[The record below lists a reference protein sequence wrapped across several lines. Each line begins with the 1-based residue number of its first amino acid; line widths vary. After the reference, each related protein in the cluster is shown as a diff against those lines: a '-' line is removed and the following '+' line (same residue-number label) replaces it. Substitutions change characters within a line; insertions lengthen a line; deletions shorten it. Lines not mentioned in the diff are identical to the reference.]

1 MKKNLVF
8 AGLLFVTGV
17 SQMTAQ
23 EKEGN
28 IPEVTIAAKSN
39 QQLHK
44 TGKNVQLITTKDLE
58 KYKGQNLSEILSQ
71 ASGFQITGNFNNN
84 TEPKSLKIRGG
95 KMANV
100 LVLVD
105 GIPLKDVTGN
115 DYNAVDLRLFA
126 AENIESIE
134 ILNGASSVLYG
145 SNATVSVINIKT
157 KKNSQNNIEGRIGA
171 RIGSFGTFSQN
182 ALVNGKI
189 KKFNYQI
196 TGSNEKSDGI
206 SSAEGPDSFDKDGYE
221 KQNINTQF
229 GVQLGKLNLNFN
241 GGYQH
246 HFYDFDNGAFSDGT
260 YRGNDEQL
268 FGGIN
273 AQFQYEK
280 GNLVFNSR
288 INGNDR
294 LVQNLA
300 GNSYQDQYSYK
311 GRNIFTELYNQYKI
325 SENFNVV
332 GGLQYEV
339 QNLGSENLPWGG
351 TALEDVL
358 NFDNT
363 RVSTFDA
370 FINTNLQLSDFHL
383 DLGGRLNNHSKYDS
397 HFVYSI
403 NPYYLKNLEQFYYK
417 IGFSYATAFIAPTL
431 YQTYGSLPYTL
442 ANFDLKPETNSSY
455 EIDLSIGRP
464 DQSFVINAS
473 AFLREERDVFAYQT
487 VDFTTYAGKFLNVDR
502 NNVRGL
508 EFGLKYKINEIVNF
522 GGNFSFAE
530 KSNVATRLRAPK
542 QRANAFVEILPF
554 KNSRINLAYQYV
566 SKRDDAYYDSST
578 FGTKKV
584 VLDAF
589 NLFNVNINQKF
600 GKNVEAFVNVN
611 NLFNTSYVDVIG
623 FKTKPRAFTLGID
636 YKF

>member
-58 KYKGQNLSEILSQ
+58 KYKGQNLSEVLSQ
-71 ASGFQITGNFNNN
+71 VSGFQITGNFNNN

-134 ILNGASSVLYG
+134 ILNGVSSVLYG

-189 KKFNYQI
+189 EKFNYQI

-246 HFYDFDNGAFSDGT
+246 HLYDFDNGAFSDGT
-260 YRGNDEQL
+260 YRGNDKQL

-325 SENFNVV
+325 SENINVV

-370 FINTNLQLSDFHL
+370 FINTNLQISDFHL
-383 DLGGRLNNHSKYDS
+383 DLGGRLNNHSKYNS

-554 KNSRINLAYQYV
+554 KNNRINLAYQYV
-566 SKRDDAYYDSST
+566 SKRDDAYYDRST

-589 NLFNVNINQKF
+589 NLFSVNINQKF
-600 GKNVEAFVNVN
+600 GKNVEAFVNVS

>member
-157 KKNSQNNIEGRIGA
+157 KKNSQKNIEGRIGA

-246 HFYDFDNGAFSDGT
+246 HLYDFDNGAFSDGT
-260 YRGNDEQL
+260 YRGNDKQL
-268 FGGIN
+268 FAGGN
-273 AQFQYEK
+273 LSFKYNK
-280 GNLVFNSR
+280 GNITYNSR
-288 INGNDR
+288 FS
-294 LVQNLA
+294 QNKKELQIPV
-300 GNSYQDQYSYK
+300 NSSYETQLNYK
-311 GRNIFTELYNQYKI
+311 GKNFFNEIYNQYSFSDNINFILGISNEVQSLGSDKLPWNFEEVKFNDTKI
-325 SENFNVV
+325 SNTDIYTNFNTKF
-332 GGLQYEV
+332 L
-339 QNLGSENLPWGG
+339 EN
-351 TALEDVL
+351 
-358 NFDNT
+358 
-363 RVSTFDA
+363 
-370 FINTNLQLSDFHL
+370 FHL
-383 DLGGRLNNHSKYDS
+383 DFGGRLTNNSEFKN
-397 HFVYSI
+397 HFIYSI
-403 NPYYLKNLEQFYYK
+403 NPYYLKEFESTYYK
-417 IGFSYATAFIAPTL
+417 IGFSYSTAFIAPTL
-431 YQTYGSLPYTL
+431 YQVYGFSSAGTLPN
-442 ANFDLKPETNSSY
+442 ANLKPEKNASQ
-455 EIDLSIGRP
+455 EIDFSFGKK
-464 DQSFVINAS
+464 DQSLVINISFYQRKEKDIISWLDLGNWTNKYQNIDENTSKGFEFVI
-473 AFLREERDVFAYQT
+473 
-487 VDFTTYAGKFLNVDR
+487 
-502 NNVRGL
+502 
-508 EFGLKYKINEIVNF
+508 KYKINEIINF
-522 GGNFSFAE
+522 GGNFSFNE
-530 KSNVATRLRAPK
+530 NDNQEMTLRQPK
-542 QRANAFVEILPF
+542 QRINSFVELLPL
-554 KNSRINLAYQYV
+554 KGSKINLSYTYTSARKDRYSFPYIYV
-566 SKRDDAYYDSST
+566 NNKS
-578 FGTKKV
+578 
-584 VLDAF
+584 F
-589 NLFNVNINQKF
+589 NLFNLNINQKF
-600 GKNVEAFVNVN
+600 GKNVEAFVNVS

-623 FKTKPRAFTLGID
+623 FTTKPRNITLGVE

>member
-58 KYKGQNLSEILSQ
+58 KYKGQNLSEVLSQ
-71 ASGFQITGNFNNN
+71 VSGFQITGNFNNN

-145 SNATVSVINIKT
+145 SNATLSVINIKT
-157 KKNSQNNIEGRIGA
+157 KKNSQKNIEGRIGA

-182 ALVNGKI
+182 ALVNGKLE
-189 KKFNYQI
+189 KFNYQI
-196 TGSNEKSDGI
+196 TGSNEKSEGI

-246 HFYDFDNGAFSDGT
+246 HLYDFDNGAFSDGT
-260 YRGNDEQL
+260 YRGNDKQL
-268 FGGIN
+268 FAGGN
-273 AQFQYEK
+273 LSFKYNK
-280 GNLVFNSR
+280 GNITYNSR
-288 INGNDR
+288 FS
-294 LVQNLA
+294 QNKKELQIPV
-300 GNSYQDQYSYK
+300 NSSYETQLNYK
-311 GRNIFTELYNQYKI
+311 GKNFFNEIYNQYSFSDNINFILGI
-325 SENFNVV
+325 SNEVQSLGSDKLPWNFEEVKFNDTNISNTDIYTNFNTKF
-332 GGLQYEV
+332 L
-339 QNLGSENLPWGG
+339 EN
-351 TALEDVL
+351 
-358 NFDNT
+358 
-363 RVSTFDA
+363 
-370 FINTNLQLSDFHL
+370 FHL
-383 DLGGRLNNHSKYDS
+383 DFGGRLTNNSEFKN
-397 HFVYSI
+397 HFIYSI
-403 NPYYLKNLEQFYYK
+403 NPYYLKEFESTYYK
-417 IGFSYATAFIAPTL
+417 IGFSYSTAFIAPTL
-431 YQTYGSLPYTL
+431 YQVYGFSSAGTLPN
-442 ANFDLKPETNSSY
+442 ANLKPEKNASQ
-455 EIDLSIGRP
+455 EIDFSFGKK
-464 DQSFVINAS
+464 DQSLVINISFYQRKEKDIISWLDLGNWTNKYQNIDENTSKGFEFVI
-473 AFLREERDVFAYQT
+473 
-487 VDFTTYAGKFLNVDR
+487 
-502 NNVRGL
+502 
-508 EFGLKYKINEIVNF
+508 KYKINEIINF
-522 GGNFSFAE
+522 GGNFSFNE
-530 KSNVATRLRAPK
+530 NENQEMTLRQPK
-542 QRANAFVEILPF
+542 QRINSFVELLPL
-554 KNSRINLAYQYV
+554 KGSKINLSYTYTSARKDRYSFPYIYV
-566 SKRDDAYYDSST
+566 NNKS
-578 FGTKKV
+578 
-584 VLDAF
+584 F
-589 NLFNVNINQKF
+589 NLFNLNINQKF
-600 GKNVEAFVNVN
+600 GKNVEAFVNVS

-623 FKTKPRAFTLGID
+623 FKTKPRNITLGVE

>member
-58 KYKGQNLSEILSQ
+58 KYKGQNLSEVLSQ
-71 ASGFQITGNFNNN
+71 VSGFQITGNFNNN

-134 ILNGASSVLYG
+134 ILNGVSSVLYG

-157 KKNSQNNIEGRIGA
+157 KKNSQKNIEGRIGA

-189 KKFNYQI
+189 EKFNYQI

-221 KQNINTQF
+221 KQNITTQF

-246 HFYDFDNGAFSDGT
+246 HLYDFDNGAFSDGT
-260 YRGNDEQL
+260 YRGNDKQL
-268 FGGIN
+268 FAGGN
-273 AQFQYEK
+273 LSFKYNK
-280 GNLVFNSR
+280 GNITYNSR
-288 INGNDR
+288 FS
-294 LVQNLA
+294 QNKKELQIPV
-300 GNSYQDQYSYK
+300 NSSYETQLNYK
-311 GRNIFTELYNQYKI
+311 GKNFFNEIYNQYSFSDNINFILGISNEVQSLGSDKLPWNLEEVKFNDTKI
-325 SENFNVV
+325 SNTDIYTNFNTKF
-332 GGLQYEV
+332 L
-339 QNLGSENLPWGG
+339 EN
-351 TALEDVL
+351 
-358 NFDNT
+358 
-363 RVSTFDA
+363 
-370 FINTNLQLSDFHL
+370 FHL
-383 DLGGRLNNHSKYDS
+383 DFGGRLTNNSEFKN
-397 HFVYSI
+397 HFIYSI
-403 NPYYLKNLEQFYYK
+403 NPYYLKEFESTYYK
-417 IGFSYATAFIAPTL
+417 IGFSYSTAFIAPTL
-431 YQTYGSLPYTL
+431 YQVYGFSSAGTLPN
-442 ANFDLKPETNSSY
+442 ANLKPEKNASQ
-455 EIDLSIGRP
+455 EIDFSFGKK
-464 DQSFVINAS
+464 DQSLVINISFYQRKEKDIISWLDLGNWTNKYQNIDENTSKGFEFVI
-473 AFLREERDVFAYQT
+473 
-487 VDFTTYAGKFLNVDR
+487 
-502 NNVRGL
+502 
-508 EFGLKYKINEIVNF
+508 KYKINEIINF
-522 GGNFSFAE
+522 GGNFSFNE
-530 KSNVATRLRAPK
+530 NENQEMTLRQPK
-542 QRANAFVEILPF
+542 QRINSFVELLPL
-554 KNSRINLAYQYV
+554 KGSKINLSYTYTSARKDRYSFPYIYV
-566 SKRDDAYYDSST
+566 NNKS
-578 FGTKKV
+578 
-584 VLDAF
+584 F
-589 NLFNVNINQKF
+589 NLFNLNINQKF
-600 GKNVEAFVNVN
+600 GKNVEAFVNVS

-623 FKTKPRAFTLGID
+623 FKTKPRAYTLGID

>member
-39 QQLHK
+39 QQLYK
-44 TGKNVQLITTKDLE
+44 TGKNVQLITSKDLE
-58 KYKGQNLSEILSQ
+58 KYKGQNLSEVLSQ
-71 ASGFQITGNFNNN
+71 VSGFQITGNFNNN

-157 KKNSQNNIEGRIGA
+157 KKNSQKNIEGRIGA

-182 ALVNGKI
+182 ALVNGKLE
-189 KKFNYQI
+189 KFNYQI
-196 TGSNEKSDGI
+196 TGSNEKSEGI

-246 HFYDFDNGAFSDGT
+246 HLYDFDNGAFSDGT
-260 YRGNDEQL
+260 YRGNDKQL
-268 FGGIN
+268 FAGGN
-273 AQFQYEK
+273 LSFKYNK
-280 GNLVFNSR
+280 GNITYNSR
-288 INGNDR
+288 FS
-294 LVQNLA
+294 QNKKELQIPV
-300 GNSYQDQYSYK
+300 NSSYETQLNYK
-311 GRNIFTELYNQYKI
+311 GKNFFNDIYNQYSFSDNINFILGISNEVQSLGSDKLPWNFEEVKFNDTKI
-325 SENFNVV
+325 SNTDIYTNFNTKF
-332 GGLQYEV
+332 L
-339 QNLGSENLPWGG
+339 EN
-351 TALEDVL
+351 
-358 NFDNT
+358 
-363 RVSTFDA
+363 
-370 FINTNLQLSDFHL
+370 FHL
-383 DLGGRLNNHSKYDS
+383 DFGGRLTNNSEFKN
-397 HFVYSI
+397 HFIYSI
-403 NPYYLKNLEQFYYK
+403 NPYYLKEFESTYYK
-417 IGFSYATAFIAPTL
+417 IGFSYSTAFIAPTL
-431 YQTYGSLPYTL
+431 YQVYGFSSAGTLP
-442 ANFDLKPETNSSY
+442 NDNLKPEKNASQ
-455 EIDLSIGRP
+455 EIDFSFGKK
-464 DQSFVINAS
+464 DQSLVINISFYQRKEKDIISWLDLGNWTNKYQNIDENTSKGFEFVI
-473 AFLREERDVFAYQT
+473 
-487 VDFTTYAGKFLNVDR
+487 
-502 NNVRGL
+502 
-508 EFGLKYKINEIVNF
+508 KYKINEIINF
-522 GGNFSFAE
+522 GGNFSFNE
-530 KSNVATRLRAPK
+530 NDNQEMTLRQPK
-542 QRANAFVEILPF
+542 QRINSFVELLPL
-554 KNSRINLAYQYV
+554 KGSKINLSYTYTSARKDRYSFPYIYV
-566 SKRDDAYYDSST
+566 NNKS
-578 FGTKKV
+578 
-584 VLDAF
+584 F
-589 NLFNVNINQKF
+589 NLFNLNINQKF

>member
-39 QQLHK
+39 QQLYK
-44 TGKNVQLITTKDLE
+44 TGKNVQLITSKDLE
-58 KYKGQNLSEILSQ
+58 KYKGQNLSEVLSQ
-71 ASGFQITGNFNNN
+71 VSGFQITGNFNNN

-157 KKNSQNNIEGRIGA
+157 KKNSQKNIEGRIGA

-189 KKFNYQI
+189 EKFNYQI

-246 HFYDFDNGAFSDGT
+246 HLYDFDNGAFSDGT
-260 YRGNDEQL
+260 YRGNDKQL

-325 SENFNVV
+325 SENINVV

-502 NNVRGL
+502 NNVRGI
-508 EFGLKYKINEIVNF
+508 EFGLKYKINEMVNF

-542 QRANAFVEILPF
+542 QRANAFVEVLPF
-554 KNSRINLAYQYV
+554 KNNRINLAYQYV

-578 FGTKKV
+578 YSTQKV

-600 GKNVEAFVNVN
+600 GKNVEAFVNVS

>member
-58 KYKGQNLSEILSQ
+58 KYKGQNLSEVLSQ
-71 ASGFQITGNFNNN
+71 VSGFQITGNFNNN

-157 KKNSQNNIEGRIGA
+157 KKNSQKNIEGRIGA

-182 ALVNGKI
+182 ALVNGKLE
-189 KKFNYQI
+189 KFNYQI
-196 TGSNEKSDGI
+196 TGSNEKSEGI

-246 HFYDFDNGAFSDGT
+246 HLYDFDNGAFSDGT
-260 YRGNDEQL
+260 YRGNDKQL
-268 FGGIN
+268 FAGGN
-273 AQFQYEK
+273 LSFKYNK
-280 GNLVFNSR
+280 GNITYNSR
-288 INGNDR
+288 FS
-294 LVQNLA
+294 QNKKELQIPV
-300 GNSYQDQYSYK
+300 NSSYETQLNYK
-311 GRNIFTELYNQYKI
+311 GKNFFNEIYNQYSFSDNINFILGISNEVQSLGSDKLPWNFEEVKFNDTKI
-325 SENFNVV
+325 SNTDIYTNFNTKF
-332 GGLQYEV
+332 L
-339 QNLGSENLPWGG
+339 EN
-351 TALEDVL
+351 
-358 NFDNT
+358 
-363 RVSTFDA
+363 
-370 FINTNLQLSDFHL
+370 FHL
-383 DLGGRLNNHSKYDS
+383 DFGGRLTNNSEFKN
-397 HFVYSI
+397 HFIYSI
-403 NPYYLKNLEQFYYK
+403 NPYYLKEFESTYYK
-417 IGFSYATAFIAPTL
+417 IGFSYSTAFIAPTL
-431 YQTYGSLPYTL
+431 YQVYGFSSAGTLPN
-442 ANFDLKPETNSSY
+442 ANLKPEKNASQ
-455 EIDLSIGRP
+455 EIDFSFGKK
-464 DQSFVINAS
+464 DQSLVINISFYQRKEKDIISWLDLGNWTNKYQNIDENTSKGFEFVI
-473 AFLREERDVFAYQT
+473 
-487 VDFTTYAGKFLNVDR
+487 
-502 NNVRGL
+502 
-508 EFGLKYKINEIVNF
+508 KYKINEIINF
-522 GGNFSFAE
+522 GGNFSFNE
-530 KSNVATRLRAPK
+530 NDNQEMTLRQPK
-542 QRANAFVEILPF
+542 QRINSFVELLPL
-554 KNSRINLAYQYV
+554 KGSKINLSYTYTSARKDRYSFPYIYV
-566 SKRDDAYYDSST
+566 NNKS
-578 FGTKKV
+578 
-584 VLDAF
+584 F
-589 NLFNVNINQKF
+589 NLFNLNINQKF

>member
-58 KYKGQNLSEILSQ
+58 KYKGQNLSEVLSQ
-71 ASGFQITGNFNNN
+71 VSGFQITGNFNNN

-145 SNATVSVINIKT
+145 SNATLSVINIKT
-157 KKNSQNNIEGRIGA
+157 KKNSQKNIEGRIGA

-182 ALVNGKI
+182 ALVNGKLE
-189 KKFNYQI
+189 KFNYQI
-196 TGSNEKSDGI
+196 TGSNEKSEGI

-260 YRGNDEQL
+260 YRGNDKQL
-268 FGGIN
+268 FAGGN
-273 AQFQYEK
+273 LSFKYNK
-280 GNLVFNSR
+280 GNITYNSR
-288 INGNDR
+288 FS
-294 LVQNLA
+294 QNKKELQIPV
-300 GNSYQDQYSYK
+300 NSSYETQLNYK
-311 GRNIFTELYNQYKI
+311 GKNFFNEIYNQYSFSDNINFILGISNEVQSLGSDKLPWNFEEVKFNDTKI
-325 SENFNVV
+325 SNTDIYTNFNTKF
-332 GGLQYEV
+332 L
-339 QNLGSENLPWGG
+339 EN
-351 TALEDVL
+351 
-358 NFDNT
+358 
-363 RVSTFDA
+363 
-370 FINTNLQLSDFHL
+370 FHL
-383 DLGGRLNNHSKYDS
+383 DFGGRLTNNSEFKN
-397 HFVYSI
+397 HFIYSI
-403 NPYYLKNLEQFYYK
+403 NPYYLKEFESTYYK
-417 IGFSYATAFIAPTL
+417 IGFSYSTAFIAPTL
-431 YQTYGSLPYTL
+431 YQVYGFSSAGTLPN
-442 ANFDLKPETNSSY
+442 ANLKPEKNASQ
-455 EIDLSIGRP
+455 EIDFSFGKK
-464 DQSFVINAS
+464 DQSLVINISFYQRKEKDIISWLDLGNWTNKYQNIDENTSKGFEFVI
-473 AFLREERDVFAYQT
+473 
-487 VDFTTYAGKFLNVDR
+487 
-502 NNVRGL
+502 
-508 EFGLKYKINEIVNF
+508 KYKINEIINF
-522 GGNFSFAE
+522 GGNFSFNE
-530 KSNVATRLRAPK
+530 NDNQEMTLRQPK
-542 QRANAFVEILPF
+542 QRINSFVELLPL
-554 KNSRINLAYQYV
+554 KGSKINLSYTYTSARKDRYSFPYIYV
-566 SKRDDAYYDSST
+566 NNKS
-578 FGTKKV
+578 
-584 VLDAF
+584 F
-589 NLFNVNINQKF
+589 NLFNLNINQKF
-600 GKNVEAFVNVN
+600 GKNVEAFVNVS

>member
-39 QQLHK
+39 QQLYK
-44 TGKNVQLITTKDLE
+44 TGKNVQLITSKDLE
-58 KYKGQNLSEILSQ
+58 KYKGQNLSEVLSQ
-71 ASGFQITGNFNNN
+71 VSGFQITGNFNNN

-157 KKNSQNNIEGRIGA
+157 KKNSQKNIEGRIGA

-182 ALVNGKI
+182 ALVNGKLE
-189 KKFNYQI
+189 KFNYQI
-196 TGSNEKSDGI
+196 TGSNEKSEGI

-246 HFYDFDNGAFSDGT
+246 HLYDFDNGAFSDGT
-260 YRGNDEQL
+260 YRGNDKQL
-268 FGGIN
+268 FAGGN
-273 AQFQYEK
+273 LSFKYNK
-280 GNLVFNSR
+280 GNITYNSR
-288 INGNDR
+288 FS
-294 LVQNLA
+294 QNKKELQIPV
-300 GNSYQDQYSYK
+300 NSSYETQLNYK
-311 GRNIFTELYNQYKI
+311 GKNFFNEIYNQYSFSDNINFILGI
-325 SENFNVV
+325 SNEVQSLGSDKLPWNFEEVKFNDTNISNTDIYTNFNTKF
-332 GGLQYEV
+332 L
-339 QNLGSENLPWGG
+339 EN
-351 TALEDVL
+351 
-358 NFDNT
+358 
-363 RVSTFDA
+363 
-370 FINTNLQLSDFHL
+370 FHL
-383 DLGGRLNNHSKYDS
+383 DFGGRLTNNSEFKN
-397 HFVYSI
+397 HFIYSI
-403 NPYYLKNLEQFYYK
+403 NPYYLKEFESTYYK
-417 IGFSYATAFIAPTL
+417 IGFSYSTAFIAPTL
-431 YQTYGSLPYTL
+431 YQVYGFSSAGTLPN
-442 ANFDLKPETNSSY
+442 ANLKPEKNASQ
-455 EIDLSIGRP
+455 EIDFSFGKK
-464 DQSFVINAS
+464 DQSLVINISFYQRKEKDIISWLDLGNWTNKYQNIDENTSKGFEFVI
-473 AFLREERDVFAYQT
+473 
-487 VDFTTYAGKFLNVDR
+487 
-502 NNVRGL
+502 
-508 EFGLKYKINEIVNF
+508 KYKINEIINF
-522 GGNFSFAE
+522 GGNFSFNE
-530 KSNVATRLRAPK
+530 NENQEMTLRQPK
-542 QRANAFVEILPF
+542 QRINSFVELLPL
-554 KNSRINLAYQYV
+554 KGSKINLSYTYTSARKDRYSFPYIYV
-566 SKRDDAYYDSST
+566 NNKS
-578 FGTKKV
+578 
-584 VLDAF
+584 F
-589 NLFNVNINQKF
+589 NLFNLNINQKF
-600 GKNVEAFVNVN
+600 GKNVEAFVNVS